1 MSQTA
6 MAHRRRG
13 RVLLWPIRRR
23 AARGARR
30 PALLAR
36 PLPAATTL
44 ALALGLAACNP
55 FRSEPPPPLPC
66 PRAAVLDD
74 ADTFTAYVQ
83 GADRVRE
90 NARYYGAL
98 TDIASACRY
107 GDGGVAVDLRVALFA
122 EKGAAYEGGPV
133 RLPYFVAVVGPGRT
147 VIAREALTA
156 EIAIPASALRTGVA
170 EDLTQTIPGMTP
182 EDAPAYRILVGFQL
196 GEADVRQRRPLGG
209 GP

>member
-6 MAHRRRG
+6 MAYRRRG
-13 RVLLWPIRRR
+13 RVLSLRLRRR
-23 AARGARR
+23 AARSRR
-30 PALLAR
+30 PALVGRLLLAVV
-36 PLPAATTL
+36 L
-44 ALALGLAACNP
+44 ASPGLAACNP
-55 FRSEPPPPLPC
+55 FRSESPPPPC
-66 PRAAVLDD
+66 PRVAILDD
-74 ADTFTAYVQ
+74 ADAITVYVP

-98 TDIASACRY
+98 TDIASTCRY
-107 GDGGVAVDLRVALFA
+107 EDGRVAVDLRVAVFA

-147 VIAREALTA
+147 VIARTALTA
-156 EIAIPASALRTGVA
+156 EIAVPASALRTGVA

-196 GEADVRQRRPLGG
+196 GEEEVRRRRG